1 MNSIFGMKNL
11 FFVLTSFILIKS
23 FAQIKT
29 GAERTNLYLPL
40 LQNNR
45 VALVVNQTSRIGQTH
60 LVDSLLSYGI
70 NVVKVF
76 APEHGFRGK
85 QDAGQKIKTQIDVKT
100 NLPILSL
107 YGKSKK
113 LPAAHLLDVDIVIFD
128 IQDVG
133 ARFYT
138 YISTMHYVMETCA
151 EQDKQIV
158 ILDRPNPNGNYVAGP
173 VLDTN
178 YRSFVGMHP
187 IPIVHGLTVCELAKM
202 INEEGW
208 LKNGVKVKLN
218 IIPCNGYT
226 HQSKYNLPIKP
237 SPNLPND
244 QAIFTYPSICL
255 FEATKVSV
263 GRGTKTP
270 FQKIGGPDYQN
281 TFEYQF
287 KPEPLPGAKSPR
299 YKGEKCFGLDLTQSK
314 ARFSLRTLEIM
325 YKASPTNFFTRPDF
339 FDLLAGTDQIRKQ
352 LLAGKSSAEI
362 EESWQPKLQE
372 YLTLRKKYLLYPD
385 FK

>member
-1 MNSIFGMKNL
+1 MKNL
-11 FFVLTSFILIKS
+11 FFVLTLLILSKS
-23 FAQIKT
+23 IAQIKT
-29 GAERTNLYLPL
+29 GAERTNLYFPL
-40 LQNNR
+40 LHNSR
-45 VALVVNQTSRIGQTH
+45 VALVVNQTSTIGKTH
-60 LVDSLLSYGI
+60 LVDSLLGYGI

-85 QDAGQKIKTQIDVKT
+85 QDAGQKVNTQIDSRT

-113 LPAAHLLDVDIVIFD
+113 LPAEYLTDVDIVIFD

-133 ARFYT
+133 TRFYT

-151 EQDKQIV
+151 EEDKQIV
-158 ILDRPNPNGNYVAGP
+158 VLDRPNPNGNYVAGP

-187 IPIVHGLTVCELAKM
+187 IPIVHGLTVCELAQM
-202 INEEGW
+202 INKEGW
-208 LKNGVKVKLN
+208 LKNGVKAKLY
-218 IIPCNGYT
+218 IIPCDGYT
-226 HQSKYNLPIKP
+226 HQSKYSLPIKP

-244 QAIFTYPSICL
+244 QAIFTYPSLCL

-270 FQKIGGPDYQN
+270 FQKIGGPDFQN
-281 TFEYQF
+281 KFDYQF
-287 KPEPLPGAKSPR
+287 TPESLPGAKSPR
-299 YKGEKCFGLDLTQSK
+299 YKGKECFGLDFTQSK
-314 ARFSLRTLEIM
+314 ARFSLSALEIM
-325 YKASPTNFFTRPDF
+325 YKASPTDFFTRPDF

-352 LLAGKSSAEI
+352 LLEGKSAAEI
-362 EESWQPKLQE
+362 EKSWQPQLQE

-385 FK
+385 FR